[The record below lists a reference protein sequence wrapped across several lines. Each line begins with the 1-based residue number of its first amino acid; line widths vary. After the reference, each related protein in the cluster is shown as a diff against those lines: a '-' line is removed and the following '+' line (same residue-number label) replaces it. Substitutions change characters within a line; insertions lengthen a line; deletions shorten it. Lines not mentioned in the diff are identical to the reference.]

1 LRHKQP
7 DTLVVRETY
16 QKARLLGMD
25 LDDLSDMNL
34 VRIYAAELRGIG
46 NGKKVR
52 FSSSIRRRLRLMGIL
67 KNRKLDLTPKG
78 RELLD
83 ELERF
88 TPREEP

>member
-1 LRHKQP
+1 MRHKQP